1 MTHTNLWINGQK
13 SKTQT
18 KAWVFFVLI
27 VICGPSLHPLTFAD
41 MNSKRPVVEELSKE
55 EKVSMMKQLLAEGDR
70 LVERK
75 DYNLA
80 NATYESIFLI
90 KPGHIEASKRID
102 RLKKIMVQEGV
113 SETQLVTRV
122 YDQEIEIRVKQ
133 YLNQAKEMMKAGKL
147 AQARFN
153 LQKLLLI
160 DPLHDEAGKL
170 YKKLNQQLEH
180 AA

>member
-1 MTHTNLWINGQK
+1 MIQ
-13 SKTQT
+13 
-18 KAWVFFVLI
+18 
-27 VICGPSLHPLTFAD
+27 
-41 MNSKRPVVEELSKE
+41 E
-55 EKVSMMKQLLAEGDR
+55 LLAEGDR
-70 LVERK
+70 LTERK

-90 KPGHIEASKRID
+90 EPHHLETSKRID
-102 RLKKIMVQEGV
+102 RLKKIMVKEGV

-122 YDQEIEIRVKQ
+122 YDEEIDMRVRQ
-133 YLNQAKEMMKAGKL
+133 YLTQAKNLMKQDKL

-160 DPLHDEAGKL
+160 NPLHEEANKL
-170 YKKLNQQLEH
+170 YKKVNEQLER

>member
-1 MTHTNLWINGQK
+1 MTHTKLRINGTKNKAQA
-13 SKTQT
+13 
-18 KAWVFFVLI
+18 KAWVFFMLI
-27 VICGPSLHPLTFAD
+27 VICSPTLPSLMFAEV
-41 MNSKRPVVEELSKE
+41 NKRPVVEELSKE
-55 EKVSMMKQLLAEGDR
+55 EKVSMMKQLLEEGDR

-90 KPGHIEASKRID
+90 KSGHVEASKRID
-102 RLKKIMVQEGV
+102 RLKKIMVKEGV

-122 YDQEIEIRVKQ
+122 YDQEIEIRAKQ
-133 YLNQAKEMMKAGKL
+133 YLNQAKELMKAGKL

-160 DPLHDEAGKL
+160 NPLHEEANKL
-170 YKKLNQQLEH
+170 YKKLTQQLEYS
-180 AA
+180 A

>member
-1 MTHTNLWINGQK
+1 MMTQANLRHK
-13 SKTQT
+13 S

-27 VICGPSLHPLTFAD
+27 AVCGPSLPSSTFAD
-41 MNSKRPVVEELSKE
+41 MNTKRPVVEELSKE
-55 EKVSMMKQLLAEGDR
+55 EKISMMKQLLAEGDR

-80 NATYESIFLI
+80 NATYESIFLVE
-90 KPGHIEASKRID
+90 PGHIEASKRID
-102 RLKKIMVQEGV
+102 QLKKIMVKEGV

-122 YDQEIEIRVKQ
+122 YDQEIEIRVRQ
-133 YLNQAKEMMKAGKL
+133 YLNQAKELIEGGKL

-160 DPLHDEAGKL
+160 DPLHDEATKL
-170 YKKLNQQLEH
+170 YKQLTQQMEH
-180 AA
+180 GA

>member
-1 MTHTNLWINGQK
+1 MSAQM
-13 SKTQT
+13 
-18 KAWVFFVLI
+18 KAWVFLMLLV
-27 VICGPSLHPLTFAD
+27 VCGPSFHSLTFAEIS
-41 MNSKRPVVEELSKE
+41 MRRPVVEELSKE
-55 EKVSMMKQLLAEGDR
+55 EKVSMAKQLLSEGDR

-80 NATYESIFLI
+80 NATYESVFLVE
-90 KPGHIEASKRID
+90 PGHVEASRRID
-102 RLKKIMVQEGV
+102 RLKKIMVKEGV

-122 YDQEIEIRVKQ
+122 YDQEIEIRVEQ
-133 YLNQAKEMMKAGKL
+133 YLNQAKKLIKDEKL

-160 DPLHDEAGKL
+160 NPLHEEAGKL
-170 YKKLNQQLEH
+170 YKKLTQQLER

>member
-1 MTHTNLWINGQK
+1 MTHTKLRINGKQP
-13 SKTQT
+13 KTQA

-27 VICGPSLHPLTFAD
+27 AVYGPTLPSLTFAD
-41 MNSKRPVVEELSKE
+41 MNSERPVVEELSKE

-90 KPGHIEASKRID
+90 EPGHIEASKRID
-102 RLKKIMVQEGV
+102 RLKKIMVKEGV

-122 YDQEIEIRVKQ
+122 YDQEIEIRVKR
-133 YLNQAKEMMKAGKL
+133 YLNQAKEMMKAGNL
-147 AQARFN
+147 AHARFN

-160 DPLHDEAGKL
+160 NPLHEEANKL
-170 YKKLNQQLEH
+170 YKKLNRQLEH
-180 AA
+180 SA

>member
-1 MTHTNLWINGQK
+1 MTHTNLRINGIET
-13 SKTQT
+13 KTQA
-18 KAWVFFVLI
+18 KAWVFFMLIAVL
-27 VICGPSLHPLTFAD
+27 GPSLPSIMFAD
-41 MNSKRPVVEELSKE
+41 VNKRPVVEELSKE
-55 EKVSMMKQLLAEGDR
+55 EKVSMMKQLLEEGDR

-90 KPGHIEASKRID
+90 KPGHVEASKRID
-102 RLKKIMVQEGV
+102 RLKKRMVKEGV

-122 YDQEIEIRVKQ
+122 YDQEIEIRAKQ
-133 YLNQAKEMMKAGKL
+133 YLNQAKELMKAGKL

-160 DPLHDEAGKL
+160 NPLHEEANKL

-180 AA
+180 SA